1 MLRRRI
7 LQTALFLPV
16 LRVARIARAE
26 EKTVLTPDEA
36 LARLKDGNKRYVE
49 SHLSH
54 PHQDAQR
61 RSALSSEQHP
71 FASILCCADSRVS
84 PEIIFDEGLGDLFVV
99 RVAGNI
105 IDDAVIGSLEYAVEH
120 LHTPVVLVVGHR
132 RCGAVQAAI
141 GGGEPKTHIQ
151 TLVQAIAPAVAEAR
165 KLSGDLVDNTVA
177 ANVRLA
183 VGQLKESEPILKE
196 NVGRNRIKIV
206 GGVYDLDTGVVS
218 LMPL

>member
-1 MLRRRI
+1 MLRRTI

-16 LRVARIARAE
+16 LRAARIAKAE
-26 EKTVLTPDEA
+26 EKTVLTADEA
-36 LARLKDGNKRYVE
+36 LARLKEGNKRYVE
-49 SHLSH
+49 LHLAH

-61 RSALSSEQHP
+61 RRALSSEQHP

-84 PEIIFDEGLGDLFVV
+84 PEIVFDEGLGDLFVV

-105 IDDAVIGSLEYAVEH
+105 IDDAVVGSLEYAVEH

-141 GGGEPKTHIQ
+141 AGGEPKTHIQ
-151 TLVQAIAPAVAEAR
+151 SLVQAIAPAVAEAR

-196 NVGRNRIKIV
+196 NVDKNRIKIV
-206 GGVYDLDTGVVS
+206 GGVYDLDTGVVN